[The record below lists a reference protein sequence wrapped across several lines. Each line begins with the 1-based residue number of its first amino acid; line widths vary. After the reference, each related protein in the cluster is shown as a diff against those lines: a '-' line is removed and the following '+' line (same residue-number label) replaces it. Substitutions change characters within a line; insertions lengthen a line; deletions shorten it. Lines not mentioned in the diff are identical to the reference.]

1 MVTTL
6 KEIMK
11 QEGKCIVGDPV
22 RLDNYTSNWM
32 SIRLHPATFYRR
44 IEEIQKGLKTA
55 KGLYAEIDM
64 GQFVVIRFS
73 EKADLTAF
81 HRRHH
86 EYI

>member
-1 MVTTL
+1 
-6 KEIMK
+6 MK
-11 QEGKCIVGDPV
+11 QRGKCIAGDPIIV
-22 RLDNYTSNWM
+22 DSYTAKWESV
-32 SIRLHPATFYRR
+32 RLHPTIFYRR
-44 IEEIQKGLKTA
+44 IDEIQKGFKSV

-73 EKADLTAF
+73 EKEDLTAF

>member
-1 MVTTL
+1 
-6 KEIMK
+6 MK
-11 QEGKCIVGDPV
+11 QAGRRLIGDPIRV
-22 RLDNYTSNWM
+22 DNYTADWLSV
-32 SIRLHPATFYRR
+32 RLHPTTFYRR
-44 IEEIQKGLKTA
+44 LEEFQEGFDKV

-73 EKADLTAF
+73 EKEDVTAF

>member
-1 MVTTL
+1 
-6 KEIMK
+6 MK

-22 RLDNYTSNWM
+22 RLDNYTSDWL
-32 SIRLHPATFYRR
+32 SIRLHPTTFYRR
-44 IEEIQKGLKTA
+44 FDEFQQGFKNVKGF
-55 KGLYAEIDM
+55 YAEIDM

-73 EKADLTAF
+73 EKDDITAF

>member
-1 MVTTL
+1 
-6 KEIMK
+6 MK
-11 QEGKCIVGDPV
+11 QIGNCINGDPII
-22 RLDNYTSNWM
+22 LDSYTNKWESV
-32 SIRLHPATFYRR
+32 RLHPTTFYRHAD
-44 IEEIQKGLKTA
+44 EIQKGYKSI

-73 EKADLTAF
+73 EKSDLTAF

>member
-1 MVTTL
+1 
-6 KEIMK
+6 
-11 QEGKCIVGDPV
+11 
-22 RLDNYTSNWM
+22 M
-32 SIRLHPATFYRR
+32 SVRLHPTTFYRR
-44 IEEIQKGLKTA
+44 IDEFYESLSKA

-73 EKADLTAF
+73 EKDDVTAF